1 MADDAA
7 LWERVFALAERGRY
21 STSPNP
27 RVGAVLS
34 DGEGRI
40 VGEGFHDRA
49 GGAHAE
55 IEALRAAGEKARGA
69 TLFVNLE
76 PCAGQGRTPPC
87 TEALIAAGVRRVV
100 CSIEDPEPRTS
111 GRGVRRLREKD
122 IEVEV
127 GARAE
132 AAGRLNEF
140 FLVSEREGRPFVHLK
155 WAASLDGRI
164 AASGGFSKW
173 ITGEAA
179 RADALRLREEHD
191 AILVG
196 AGTVLADDPLL
207 TRRLGLARSILPHR
221 RIVLD
226 GALRVPPTARVFG
239 TFEGSE
245 AWLVTAGRGEGE
257 GEGEGEMRRFAPF
270 VERGVEVV
278 ALPKGPSGVD
288 LGAFLSRLHRLEVRS
303 LLVEG
308 GGKTAWSFLSAGLAD
323 RVTAYMAP
331 LLLGGE
337 GAPGPLGGDGF
348 PDPAGAFRTGPLEV
362 ERFGEDLRISAS
374 LVRRA

>member
-1 MADDAA
+1 MADDAPI
-7 LWERVFALAERGRY
+7 WERVFALAERGRY

-27 RVGAVLS
+27 HVGAVLA
-34 DGEGRI
+34 DDKGRV

-49 GGAHAE
+49 GGPHAE
-55 IEALRAAGEKARGA
+55 IVALRAAGGKARGA

-87 TEALIAAGVRRVV
+87 AEELIAAGVGRVL
-100 CSIEDPEPRTS
+100 CSLEDPDPRTS
-111 GRGVRRLREKD
+111 GRGVRRLREKGID
-122 IEVEV
+122 VEV
-127 GARAE
+127 GARSE
-132 AAGRLNEF
+132 AASRLNEI
-140 FLVSEREGRPFVHLK
+140 FLVSQREGRPFVHLK

-164 AASGGFSKW
+164 AAPGGASKW

-179 RADALRLREEHD
+179 RGDALRLREEHD

-226 GALRVPPTARVFG
+226 GALRVPATARVFERI
-239 TFEGSE
+239 EGSE
-245 AWLVTAGRGEGE
+245 AWLVTTRTGEREGE
-257 GEGEGEMRRFAPF
+257 GETRRFAPF
-270 VERGVEVV
+270 LEKGVEII
-278 ALPKGPSGVD
+278 ALPACGSGID
-288 LGAFLSRLHRLEVRS
+288 PAALLSRLHALEVRS

-308 GGKTAWSFLSAGLAD
+308 GAKTAWSFLSAGLVD
-323 RVTAYMAP
+323 RVTAYFAP

-337 GAPGPLGGDGF
+337 AAPGPLGGSGF
-348 PDPAGAFRTGPLEV
+348 PDPASAFRTGSLDV
-362 ERFGEDLRISAS
+362 ERFGEDLRISAP
-374 LVRRA
+374 LARRA

>member
-27 RVGAVLS
+27 RVGAVLA
-34 DGEGRI
+34 DGQGRVI
-40 VGEGFHDRA
+40 GEGFHDRA
-49 GGAHAE
+49 GGPHAE

-76 PCAGQGRTPPC
+76 PCAGHGRTPPC
-87 TEALIAAGVRRVV
+87 TEALIAAGVRRVL
-100 CSIEDPEPRTS
+100 CSLEDPDPRTS
-111 GRGVRRLREKD
+111 RRGVQGLREHGM
-122 IEVEV
+122 EVEV
-127 GARAE
+127 GARSE
-132 AAGRLNEF
+132 AAARLNEA
-140 FLVSEREGRPFVHLK
+140 FLVSERERRPFVHLK

-164 AASGGFSKW
+164 AASGGASKW

-179 RADALRLREEHD
+179 RTDALRLREEHD

-196 AGTVLADDPLL
+196 AGTVLVDDPRL
-207 TRRLGLARSILPHR
+207 TRRLSLNRSIVPHR
-221 RIVLD
+221 KIVLD
-226 GALRVPPTARVFG
+226 GALRVPPTAKVFEKR
-239 TFEGSE
+239 EGSE

-257 GEGEGEMRRFAPF
+257 GETRRFAPF
-270 VERGVEVV
+270 VERGVKVV
-278 ALPKGPSGVD
+278 ALPEGPSGVD
-288 LGAFLSRLHRLEVRS
+288 LTALLSRLHRLEVRS

-308 GGKTAWSFLSAGLAD
+308 GGETAWSFLSAGLAD

-331 LLLGGE
+331 LLLGGKDS
-337 GAPGPLGGDGF
+337 PGPVGGEGF
-348 PDPAGAFRTGPLEV
+348 PDPARAFRTGPLEV

>member
-1 MADDAA
+1 MAEDDV

-27 RVGAVLS
+27 RVGAVLA

-49 GGAHAE
+49 GGPHAE

-76 PCAGQGRTPPC
+76 PCAGHGRTPPC
-87 TEALIAAGVRRVV
+87 TEALVAAGVRRVT
-100 CSIEDPEPRTS
+100 CSLEDPDPRTS
-111 GRGVRRLREKD
+111 GRGVRGLREHG

-127 GARAE
+127 GARSE
-132 AAGRLNEF
+132 AAARLNEA
-140 FLVSEREGRPFVHLK
+140 FLVSERERHPFVHLK

-164 AASGGFSKW
+164 AAAGGASKW
-173 ITGEAA
+173 ITGEEA
-179 RADALRLREEHD
+179 RSDALRLREEHD

-207 TRRLGLARSILPHR
+207 TRRMGLARSILPHR

-226 GALRVPPTARVFG
+226 GALRVSPSAKVFERR
-239 TFEGSE
+239 EGSE

-257 GEGEGEMRRFAPF
+257 GETRRFAPF
-270 VERGVEVV
+270 VERGVTVV
-278 ALPKGPSGVD
+278 PLPEGSAGLDLRAL
-288 LGAFLSRLHRLEVRS
+288 LSRLHAHEVRS

-308 GGKTAWSFLSAGLAD
+308 GGKTAWSFLAADLAD
-323 RVTAYMAP
+323 RVTAYVAP

-337 GAPGPLGGDGF
+337 AAPGALSGEGF
-348 PDPAGAFRTGPLEV
+348 PDPAGALRTGPLEV
-362 ERFGEDLRISAS
+362 ERLGEDLRISAS
-374 LVRRA
+374 LVRQR

>member
-76 PCAGQGRTPPC
+76 PCAGHGRTPPC

-100 CSIEDPEPRTS
+100 CSLEDPDPRTS
-111 GRGVRRLREKD
+111 GRGVRMLREKGLD
-122 IEVEV
+122 VEV

-155 WAASLDGRI
+155 WAASLDGRT
-164 AASGGFSKW
+164 AASGGASKW

-179 RADALRLREEHD
+179 RSDALRLREEHD

-196 AGTVLADDPLL
+196 SGTVLADDPLL
-207 TRRLGLARSILPHR
+207 TRRLGFARSILPHR

-226 GALRVPPTARVFG
+226 GALRVSPLARVFERR
-239 TFEGSE
+239 EGSE
-245 AWLVTAGRGEGE
+245 AWLVTAEREEGE
-257 GEGEGEMRRFAPF
+257 GESRRFAPF
-270 VERGVEVV
+270 FERGVNVIP
-278 ALPKGPSGVD
+278 LPCTAAGVD
-288 LGAFLSRLHRLEVRS
+288 LAAFLSRLHRLEVRS

-323 RVTAYMAP
+323 RVTAYVAP
-331 LLLGGE
+331 LLLGGD
-337 GAPGPLGGDGF
+337 GSPGPLGGDGF
-348 PDPAGAFRTGPLEV
+348 PDPAGALRTGPLEV

-374 LVRRA
+374 LARRA